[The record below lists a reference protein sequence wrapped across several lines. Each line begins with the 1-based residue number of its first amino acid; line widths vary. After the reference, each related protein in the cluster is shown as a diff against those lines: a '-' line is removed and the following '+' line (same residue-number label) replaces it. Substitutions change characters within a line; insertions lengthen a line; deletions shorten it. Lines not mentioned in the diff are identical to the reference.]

1 MVLWPPRYH
10 PSRNGLRHGHFD
22 CCCSSTS
29 SFTTMV
35 YGLLSKDFLPFPSLP
50 LLTSL
55 CLSTHPSLHSSIN
68 PCIQPTHHFIHSSNQ
83 PLHPSITLF
92 IHPSICWWRGPSH
105 LLGNAATGSPKA
117 QQIHS
122 HTLTTANCVQQLVPW
137 PIIASLYPCLQCCN
151 STAAGLKR
159 ASLPVSERNESSSQS
174 ETVHGG
180 GHTATFTGTLAW
192 HCSWMF
198 TGVLLWHKVWNTKRA
213 LVFDWVPQHGA
224 VLLLWWI
231 SLSLSVCVHRGRDP
245 QVYVCVCVDLLQVP
259 SVTEL
264 QCYSASVLK
273 ATPQDPPMIH
283 D

>member
-1 MVLWPPRYH
+1 MLFLIH
-10 PSRNGLRHGHFD
+10 KLIHNNG
-22 CCCSSTS
+22 
-29 SFTTMV
+29 V
-35 YGLLSKDFLPFPSLP
+35 WAAIKGLPSLP
-50 LLTSL
+50 FTSTVDITLLVN
-55 CLSTHPSLHSSIN
+55 PSIPSFI
-68 PCIQPTHHFIHSSNQ
+68 HHFIHLPTHPSNQ
-83 PLHPSITLF
+83 PLHPSITSFIPSF

-122 HTLTTANCVQQLVPW
+122 HTLTTANCVQQLAPW

-264 QCYSASVLK
+264 QCNSATVLLSSRQLHK
-273 ATPQDPPMIH
+273 TLP
-283 D
+283 